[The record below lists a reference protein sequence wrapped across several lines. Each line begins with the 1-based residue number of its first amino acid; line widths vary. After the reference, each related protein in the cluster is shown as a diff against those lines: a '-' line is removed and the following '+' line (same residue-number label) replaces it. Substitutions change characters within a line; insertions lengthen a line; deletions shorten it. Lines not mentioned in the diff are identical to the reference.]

1 MSSTPS
7 SSRQR
12 FLVRAGYY
20 SFFTPLVVLLLLLI
34 FTGDGGR
41 NVMRICGLVSLG
53 VCVTS
58 CLAGLTSM
66 CRSFHCVIDRFSVL
80 ALVGI
85 AISLGVGVASYYV
98 YLFSNFPSC

>member
-1 MSSTPS
+1 
-7 SSRQR
+7 
-12 FLVRAGYY
+12 
-20 SFFTPLVVLLLLLI
+20 
-34 FTGDGGR
+34 
-41 NVMRICGLVSLG
+41 
-53 VCVTS
+53 
-58 CLAGLTSM
+58 M